1 MIILLTIGEHL
12 GNIENTPMV
21 KGGLLDGVAEILT
34 EFSYDAEAFY
44 RQFYLKATIESET
57 NKLISFE
64 LFVEII
70 EKLITLTSI
79 KHPVLKM
86 AQIQAQPKKS
96 FYFDLILSAPNIEV
110 ALQIARRFR
119 HTYSEVTY
127 WDWSIEEKFVVIQR
141 RSFVP
146 LRINDREHC
155 LYSTAVVYLLLKS
168 VMGLQSQFKRIS
180 LVQPK
185 EKQAHELEQFFNC
198 PISYSQDFDG
208 FILTIDAF
216 YKPNKNF
223 NPKRYETLLKKL
235 LNHPVVFPKNQQFS
249 TSVKS
254 LILQTLS
261 TEFCT
266 LIAIANI
273 MKMHPRAIQKALA
286 KEKLTFKLLV
296 NEVRMNIAKRLLIQ
310 KDVHLIQI
318 SLMLGYSEASAFSR
332 AFHANE
338 NCCPRVWRN
347 NNI

>member
-1 MIILLTIGEHL
+1 MIILSTVSKHL
-12 GNIENTPMV
+12 DNIENTPMV
-21 KGGLLDGVAEILT
+21 KGGLLEGVAEILT
-34 EFSYDAEAFY
+34 ESSFDASEFY
-44 RQFYLKATIESET
+44 RQFHLTPCIEGDT

-79 KHPVLKM
+79 RHPVLKM
-86 AQIQAQPKKS
+86 AQIQAQPKNN
-96 FYFDLILSAPNIEV
+96 FYFDLILSAPNVEV

-119 HTYSEVTY
+119 YTYSEVTY
-127 WDWSIEEKFVVIQR
+127 WDWSIEESYVVIQR

-146 LRINDREHC
+146 LGINDREHC
-155 LYSTAVVYLLLKS
+155 LYTLAVVYLLLKS
-168 VMGLQSQFKRIS
+168 VMGEQSQFKRIS
-180 LVQPK
+180 LIQPK
-185 EKQAHELEQFFNC
+185 EKQVHELEKFFNC

-208 FILTIDAF
+208 YILSINAL

-223 NPKRYETLLKKL
+223 NPKRYESLLKNL
-235 LNHPVVFPKNQQFS
+235 LNHPIVFPQNQQFS

-254 LILQTLS
+254 LILQILS
-261 TEFCT
+261 TGFCN
-266 LIAIANI
+266 LNAIADI

-286 KEKLTFKLLV
+286 KEKLTFKMLV

-310 KDVHLIQI
+310 KDVPLTQI

-338 NCCPRVWRN
+338 NCSPRAWRN